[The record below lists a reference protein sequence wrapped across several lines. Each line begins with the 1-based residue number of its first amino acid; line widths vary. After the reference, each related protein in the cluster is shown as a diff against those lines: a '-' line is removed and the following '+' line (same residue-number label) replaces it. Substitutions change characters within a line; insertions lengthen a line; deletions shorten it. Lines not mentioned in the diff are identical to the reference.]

1 MKNLNF
7 FIFLKTCQFLKRF
20 GRCICIYSV
29 HSSLLIRKRFH
40 CMAHGDTIC
49 NWHVDTLH
57 GGDTISNCKRLLS
70 HHHRSS
76 LSPLFSITVH
86 HSSILLPHPIVFFLF
101 IYIYHDSMFQLLL
114 HSLYIQFSSLKNH
127 TFQMAKIPVTVLIAG
142 AAVIYTIPFLFYD
155 FIFNI
160 YCFVLEAQKMWEM
173 TQYDFQ
179 IMKYLFIMN
188 LILYMI
194 KKANPPLS

>member
-1 MKNLNF
+1 M
-7 FIFLKTCQFLKRF
+7 
-20 GRCICIYSV
+20 V
-29 HSSLLIRKRFH
+29 
-40 CMAHGDTIC
+40 HGDTIC

-57 GGDTISNCKRLLS
+57 GGDTISQ
-70 HHHRSS
+70 
-76 LSPLFSITVH
+76 FIIIDH
-86 HSSILLPHPIVFFLF
+86 HSHLYFRLPYITLPSCFHIPQFSFSL
-101 IYIYHDSMFQLLL
+101 YIYHDSMFQLLL
-114 HSLYIQFSSLKNH
+114 HSLCIQFSSLKNH
-127 TFQMAKIPVTVLIAG
+127 TFQMAKNPVTVLIAG
-142 AAVIYTIPFLFYD
+142 VAVIYTIPFLFYD